1 MKKLLAILLC
11 IVMMLSMVACGG
23 NQDNNETPNT
33 TQNSNQNNST
43 GNGETTIVQP
53 TAEEWEAMDK
63 YNAILKA
70 LKDYEEYGNISIEY
84 SYFGIESDNESVYGN
99 DALAFCYEQL
109 TKLEAVDKWVGSD
122 YMSAAL
128 NRQDVLDSFVIIEN
142 VLLSEE
148 KAYQDILGNSDSGW
162 TNFWT
167 YNTDGTVFSTAATDC
182 FDPSDAHPWKNR
194 CLLEQVIS
202 NPGGLNTGYPFYVY
216 NANGQIEKI
225 EYAYSA
231 GDTIN
236 AVRKFTYSG
245 DLISSEQIISADG
258 TEQSVSY
265 TYDSNNQVTEITTI
279 WGLARNRLKY
289 TFTYEYNDQ
298 GQIICEKVI
307 VEQEDYYNENTYGF
321 YREAVTNY
329 TYDSNGNLSSGVCAC
344 TEKWNNGKATATD
357 RWTYS
362 CDDQGRIVSVDMT
375 CGDLITESGEVAW
388 KVDYPTCNFK
398 FAYGNYYIYNPAK

>member
-1 MKKLLAILLC
+1 MKKLFTILLC

-23 NQDNNETPNT
+23 NQDNNEDPTA
-33 TQNSNQNNST
+33 TQSNNQNNNT
-43 GNGETTIVQP
+43 GSGETTTAEP
-53 TAEEWEAMDK
+53 TAEEWEAIDK
-63 YNAILKA
+63 YRAIMKA
-70 LKDYEEYGNISIEY
+70 LNEYAEEGYITIEY
-84 SYFGIESDNESVYGN
+84 SDLGIESDRETASDM
-99 DALAFCYEQL
+99 DALALCYDQL
-109 TKLEAVDKWVGSD
+109 TKLGAVDKWVGSEYVD
-122 YMSAAL
+122 ESW
-128 NRQDVLDSFVIIEN
+128 NRQDTLAAFVILED
-142 VLLSEE
+142 VLLSETRGY
-148 KAYQDILGNSDSGW
+148 ADYLGNSNGEW

-167 YNTDGTVFSTAATDC
+167 YNTDGTVFSTEAQDW
-182 FDPSDAHPWKNR
+182 FDSSDAHPWKNR
-194 CLLEQVIS
+194 CFLEQVIS
-202 NPGGLNTGYPFYVY
+202 NPGGLNAGYPFYVY
-216 NANGQIEKI
+216 SANGQIEKI

-245 DLISSEQIISADG
+245 DLISSEQILSADG

-279 WGLARNRLKY
+279 SGFVRNRLKY

-329 TYDSNGNLSSGVCAC
+329 TYDCNGNPSSGVCAC

-375 CGDLITESGEVAW
+375 CGDLMTESGEVAW
-388 KVDYPTCNFK
+388 KVDYPTYNSK
-398 FAYGNYYIYNPAK
+398 FAYGDYYIYNPAK